1 MKVNKLIKGWVK
13 KIHIF
18 KKTFGNFLIKHSRNT
33 KLFFLRLSEKH
44 FLIRLAVLAFFLGM
58 NLVLGNYFLQ
68 NSEFHFPKEVTNIL
82 ERSGLIEK
90 QKSGFLNDE
99 INKETSS
106 SLDPQ
111 IILEKLN
118 TERRYFEV
126 RELKYNDSLASAA
139 AILLDDAAKYNYDL
153 DNHDFLAELKNAL
166 TKVGYD
172 YSHVS
177 HNTMVGP
184 LLEQAVVD
192 AWFSDEKQIEAMKDD
207 DFTEVGFATKVV
219 EIKGIGTVGAIVQV
233 LGRPMMVTP
242 TKPQKTQSPIVF
254 PEISDDQVVE
264 ALNRYRL
271 DHTIRTLNID
281 QNLCQYASKRVQDLI
296 AFGSLDEHAG
306 FKKDFED
313 KENLPEP
320 IRNYS
325 GTEIAEN
332 LAHQYCKNMTTGD
345 SFIAQTGT
353 AIIEWCFDSSTKGHK
368 EAQLNNDF
376 ENVCVRHGDHMYV
389 VIFGN

>member
-1 MKVNKLIKGWVK
+1 MI
-13 KIHIF
+13 
-18 KKTFGNFLIKHSRNT
+18 
-33 KLFFLRLSEKH
+33 
-44 FLIRLAVLAFFLGM
+44 
-58 NLVLGNYFLQ
+58 
-68 NSEFHFPKEVTNIL
+68 
-82 ERSGLIEK
+82 
-90 QKSGFLNDE
+90 
-99 INKETSS
+99 
-106 SLDPQ
+106 
-111 IILEKLN
+111 
-118 TERRYFEV
+118 
-126 RELKYNDSLASAA
+126 
-139 AILLDDAAKYNYDL
+139 
-153 DNHDFLAELKNAL
+153 FLAELKNAL

-192 AWFSDEKQIEAMKDD
+192 AWFSDVKQIEAMQDD

-219 EIKGIGTVGAIVQV
+219 EIKDIGTVGVIVQV

-242 TKPQKTQSPIVF
+242 TKPQQTQSPVVF
-254 PEISDDQVVE
+254 PEISDDEVVE
-264 ALNRYRL
+264 ALNRYRS
-271 DHTIRTLNID
+271 DHLIRTLNID
-281 QNLCQYASKRVQDLI
+281 QNLCQYASKRVQDLV
-296 AFGSLDEHAG
+296 AFGGLDEHAG

-313 KENLPEP
+313 QENLPEP

-368 EAQLNNDF
+368 EAQLNNNF
-376 ENVCVRHGDHMYV
+376 ENVCVRHGDHMFV
-389 VIFGN
+389 VIFGD